1 MDNHNFTRAQFIF
14 FLEGPVVY
22 GNQDML
28 LKCDVVIRADIY
40 SFGLNLECERV

>member
-1 MDNHNFTRAQFIF
+1 MEITILLELNLF
-14 FLEGPVVY
+14 FLEDSVVY